1 MKSITYFAPHKT
13 ALTVS
18 VLFAIAS
25 LIFIIPMAILLSL
38 VTPEGAGLPIGMMLA
53 MPIIY
58 FVMGYLSTALMAWI
72 YNKVAKYTGGITVI
86 FAEQNSVD

>member
-13 ALTVS
+13 ALTFA
-18 VLFAIAS
+18 VLFAIMS

-72 YNKVAKYTGGITVI
+72 YNKVANYTGGITFKI
-86 FAEQNSVD
+86 SE